1 MGLLPQHADIVGQ
14 LQKHLGG
21 TRPRNLIEEMEL
33 AREVLVEQWHR
44 FATRAEQPGLP
55 PVYWWARPASARP
68 RRYVNGLRRKHS
80 GQRPARLWRLD
91 GALPNTAEF
100 LSLHSEM
107 MQVPVE
113 RVWTDSLDVPED
125 TLRFVDL
132 PGVRR
137 RSRRWKNWPPN

>member
-1 MGLLPQHADIVGQ
+1 MGLLPQHADMLAGQ

-33 AREVLVEQWHR
+33 AANFGGAMAP

-55 PVYWWARPASARP
+55 TRVLVGAPGVGKTTALCKW
-68 RRYVNGLRRKHS
+68 VTRKHS
-80 GQRPARLWRLD
+80 LGQRPARLWRLD

-113 RVWTDSLDVPED
+113 QVWTDSLIAED

-132 PGVRR
+132 PGIAATA
-137 RSRRWKNWPPN
+137 RRWKNWPPN